1 MDRVSVLYIL
11 QLIRDWDVLIRS
23 FNTSASPSPLQYKT
37 CAVDFETMQLVLII
51 ICEGA
56 DRYIV
61 TTYYS

>member
-1 MDRVSVLYIL
+1 MTDRVSVLYIL

-23 FNTSASPSPLQYKT
+23 SNTSASPSPLQYKT
-37 CAVDFETMQLVLII
+37 RAVDFETMQLILI

>member
-23 FNTSASPSPLQYKT
+23 SNTSASPSPLQYKT
-37 CAVDFETMQLVLII
+37 CAVDFETIQLILI

-56 DRYIV
+56 DRCIV
-61 TTYYS
+61 ATYYS